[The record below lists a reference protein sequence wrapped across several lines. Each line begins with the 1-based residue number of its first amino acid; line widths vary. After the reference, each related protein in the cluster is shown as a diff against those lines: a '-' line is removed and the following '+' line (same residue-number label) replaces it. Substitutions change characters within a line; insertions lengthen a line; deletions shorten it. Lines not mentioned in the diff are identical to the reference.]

1 MDLARLAH
9 EALLNCRDQFQ
20 GLNGQA
26 PLFCA
31 VTGVLQLLKVGEA
44 HKRRGE
50 IRVRQDES

>member
-20 GLNGQA
+20 CLNRQP
-26 PLFCA
+26 PLFRA